1 MAFSVKTNE
10 GNSYSYLR
18 LSNEIVDGNV
28 SDDLQPLRFNLI
40 ERISEFPNLSVFTI
54 ALTHRCNLR
63 CTYCCYSGAYRNTR
77 THESLSFSPY
87 DVDKILD
94 FIDRYKRKMPV
105 IVSFYGGECLLKFD
119 LIKCITTSA
128 QKRWKEQVQF
138 EISTNGTLI
147 SREVAKWL
155 VDNNVTLF
163 ISLDGTSNFQN
174 RQRRTIDGKGTF
186 EMIKNSLLFFS
197 EHYPDYYEDKI
208 SLMMTLTDVKE
219 IKSIAVEWNKDR
231 LLRHKLPIRISSV
244 FPNYAKGVDKDNYEK
259 LLNVYLDI
267 LDFYEANKNLAL
279 LRLFFERFLAEW
291 LERPIFKIDEPVNYP
306 TCVPNN
312 TKLYIDTDG
321 KIGIC
326 EKLPDLYRIG
336 SLEDG
341 INWEKVNEVADKMAG
356 IVSRRCVSCLV
367 ARLCDICPNI
377 LDLSEE
383 EMDIYCHNQKVLQ
396 NVKLR
401 IFCELA
407 EKGLI

>member
-10 GNSYSYLR
+10 GHSYSYLR
-18 LSNEIVDGNV
+18 LSNEIVEGNV
-28 SDDLQPLRFNLI
+28 SENIQPLHFNQREL
-40 ERISEFPNLSVFTI
+40 ISEFPNLSVFTI
-54 ALTHRCNLR
+54 ALTHQCNLR

-77 THESLSFSPY
+77 THESLSFSSF

-105 IVSFYGGECLLKFD
+105 TVSFYGGECLLKFD

-155 VDNNVTLF
+155 VDNNVILF
-163 ISLDGTSNFQN
+163 ISLDGTSDFQD

-186 EMIKNSLLFFS
+186 EAIRKSLLFFS
-197 EHYPDYYEDKI
+197 EYYPDYFEDKI
-208 SLMMTLTDVKE
+208 SLMMTLVDVKE
-219 IKSIAVEWNKDR
+219 IQSIAVEWNQDG
-231 LLRHKLPIRISSV
+231 LLRRKLPIRISSV
-244 FPNYAKGVDKDNYEK
+244 FPNYEKGVERDNFED
-259 LLNVYLDI
+259 LLCVYLGI
-267 LDFYEANKNLAL
+267 LDFYEANKHLAL
-279 LRLFFERFLAEW
+279 LRSFFERFLAEW
-291 LERPIFKIDEPVNYP
+291 IERPIFNIDEPVNYP

-326 EKLPDLYRIG
+326 EKLPDLYRVG

-341 INWEKVNEVADKMAG
+341 INWKKVNEVADKMVG
-356 IVSRRCVSCLV
+356 IVSRRCVSCPV

-383 EMDIYCHNQKVLQ
+383 EMDIYCHNQKVLH